1 MYFIVG
7 KCINQGK
14 HTVSYIITDGE
25 GIKEVTPQQV
35 YIEYQH
41 GNIPYLNGFNT
52 NTGELDFKNIDNT
65 LIPTFYNGRSINN
78 SVSVLKVLEENGKQ
92 IGVRILVASGKIINI
107 RISEIIQLA
116 NSNKIQLFNA
126 KIVNDKIV
134 MKYKSDNECSDN
146 TTLEHYNKDEFII
159 DNNVLVKYR
168 GHKNKVKIPNG
179 VVSIGKEAFIY
190 SHCLESVVI
199 PNSVKSIEEDAFAYC
214 EKLTSV
220 SIPDSVTSVEKEAF
234 WACKNLTDVTIG
246 DGLASIGER
255 AFCNCDIKN
264 ISIGKALTTLYSNI
278 FFNSVNIKIDPE
290 NKYFYAKNNIIYS
303 KDGKILLLCARRK
316 EGEVIIPNGVEIIG
330 EDAFHNCGRVTSIH
344 MPNSVTSIEKR
355 AFGSCNRLASINI
368 SDNVKKIGDSAFFKC
383 EKLVSIKIPS
393 SVTSIGEGV
402 FGYCEGLKE
411 IIIGDNI
418 SIGEAAFYECSRL
431 ADDKRFVI
439 INNILYGY
447 FGTDKEVIIPEG
459 VKCIGRRAFLN
470 NYSMKFLTI
479 PSSVTS
485 IRDWAFFG
493 CSQLRSVDIPDGLK
507 DIPDNAFMDCRRL
520 KNLPIHGYIIDGS
533 KCDWKKMDTVHPSE
547 LGLMIDNKDYSM
559 KIDRTFKFQIIVQIF
574 LKDKQPEAEAYIR
587 KNILNLMN
595 YFIDINDYDTVKA
608 LFESGKFVTKRN
620 IDKFVERAK
629 SHGNRQINEYIKNYN
644 I

>member
-7 KCINQGK
+7 KCINQEK

-25 GIKEVTPQQV
+25 GIKEVAPQQV
-35 YIEYQH
+35 YIEYQR
-41 GNIPYLNGFNT
+41 GNLPYLNGFNT

-107 RISEIIQLA
+107 RLLEIIQLA

-190 SHCLESVVI
+190 SHYLESVVI

-234 WACKNLTDVTIG
+234 WDCKNLTDVVIG

-255 AFCNCDIKN
+255 AFNNCNIEN
-264 ISIGKALTTLYSNI
+264 ISIGKALATLYWGI
-278 FFNSVNIKIDPE
+278 FSNSVNIKIDPE

-303 KDGKILLLCARRK
+303 KDGKILYY
-316 EGEVIIPNGVEIIG
+316 VQ
-330 EDAFHNCGRVTSIH
+330 
-344 MPNSVTSIEKR
+344 EKQK
-355 AFGSCNRLASINI
+355 
-368 SDNVKKIGDSAFFKC
+368 VK
-383 EKLVSIKIPS
+383 L
-393 SVTSIGEGV
+393 
-402 FGYCEGLKE
+402 
-411 IIIGDNI
+411 
-418 SIGEAAFYECSRL
+418 
-431 ADDKRFVI
+431 
-439 INNILYGY
+439 
-447 FGTDKEVIIPEG
+447 
-459 VKCIGRRAFLN
+459 
-470 NYSMKFLTI
+470 
-479 PSSVTS
+479 
-485 IRDWAFFG
+485 
-493 CSQLRSVDIPDGLK
+493 
-507 DIPDNAFMDCRRL
+507 
-520 KNLPIHGYIIDGS
+520 
-533 KCDWKKMDTVHPSE
+533 
-547 LGLMIDNKDYSM
+547 
-559 KIDRTFKFQIIVQIF
+559 
-574 LKDKQPEAEAYIR
+574 
-587 KNILNLMN
+587 
-595 YFIDINDYDTVKA
+595 
-608 LFESGKFVTKRN
+608 
-620 IDKFVERAK
+620 
-629 SHGNRQINEYIKNYN
+629 
-644 I
+644 